1 MGARVL
7 IIDDSP
13 TEVHR
18 VRELLASHGY
28 EVLTAASADIGI
40 AMVREQKPDLVLMDI
55 MMPGING
62 FQATRQIT
70 RDPAT
75 NTVPVIMLTSKN
87 QDADRVWGERQGA
100 RGYVTK
106 PIDATVLLETI
117 RQVLAGKGA
126 A

>member
-18 VRELLASHGY
+18 VRELLTRNGY
-28 EVLTAASADIGI
+28 EVLTATSADVGI
-40 AMVREQKPDLVLMDI
+40 TMVREQLPDLVLMDI

-75 NTVPVIMLTSKN
+75 HDVPVVILTSKN

-100 RGYVTK
+100 RGYITK
-106 PIDATVLLETI
+106 PVDEHHLLETI

-126 A
+126 T